1 MYDAADI
8 RAQIAAD
15 ALLQREISHALL
27 AIADTLPA
35 GSDHRVVRI
44 LTRTLE
50 ASWIEH
56 VSFQDGVL
64 FPILISRHG
73 APVQAMIDDRRSEH
87 ASLSQ
92 RHARIARELDS
103 LLLRAGRATA
113 DGLETL
119 LRSTHADRLSHLE
132 LDADLDPWL
141 PEAFNDA
148 ECALCEKWSNAR
160 PSLRFPLNLLL
171 QAGRSFPRT
180 GGRLH

>member
-1 MYDAADI
+1 MHQAADI

-35 GSDHRVVRI
+35 ESDLRVVRI

-64 FPILISRHG
+64 FPILVSRHG
-73 APVQAMIDDRRSEH
+73 VRVQDMIDRGRSEH

-92 RHARIARELDS
+92 FHARIGDHLDG
-103 LLLRAGRATA
+103 LLQAGHEPAE
-113 DGLETL
+113 GLETL
-119 LRSTHADRLSHLE
+119 LRTTHADRLSHFALDAE
-132 LDADLDPWL
+132 LDGWL
-141 PEAFNDA
+141 PETFNDA
-148 ECALCEKWSNAR
+148 ECSLCEKWSNAR
-160 PSLRFPLNLLL
+160 PSLRFPLDLLL
-171 QAGRSFPRT
+171 KAGRSFPRS
-180 GGRLH
+180 GGQLH